1 MTNLHALILDEL
13 YFLTTPPEVAEAVN
27 MDVDKVLAELRV
39 MLLQGL
45 VKVEDSE
52 LQSGSITHNTKL
64 VATKKGLM
72 ALHS

>member
-52 LQSGSITHNTKL
+52 LQSGSITLYTKL